1 MGSSSKQKYDTNS
14 SSYDYVEN
22 QGTLSSSDGQGGVA
36 VYQEAVLYHSVG
48 PDVSKPAKMAAK
60 TGPLRSTGAELAPN
74 LYEAPV
80 TQKFRV
86 STLILI
92 FTLHTTVIIHLLY
105 FIRGQVIMKF
115 PRRKMFLMVLAFM
128 YLLL

>member
-1 MGSSSKQKYDTNS
+1 MLLNNSYNYHLVGGVGSSSKQKYDTNS
-14 SSYDYVEN
+14 SSYDYIEN

-48 PDVSKPAKMAAK
+48 PDVSKPAKSAAK
-60 TGPLRSTGAELAPN
+60 TGPLRSTGNELAPN

-86 STLILI
+86 STLII
-92 FTLHTTVIIHLLY
+92 FLLCTRQLLSISCTLL
-105 FIRGQVIMKF
+105 GSK
-115 PRRKMFLMVLAFM
+115 
-128 YLLL
+128 

>member
-1 MGSSSKQKYDTNS
+1 M
-14 SSYDYVEN
+14 
-22 QGTLSSSDGQGGVA
+22 A

-48 PDVSKPAKMAAK
+48 PDVSKPAKSATK
-60 TGPLRSTGAELAPN
+60 TGPLRSTGNELAPN

-92 FTLHTTVIIHLLY
+92 FTLH
-105 FIRGQVIMKF
+105 M
-115 PRRKMFLMVLAFM
+115 
-128 YLLL
+128 

>member
-1 MGSSSKQKYDTNS
+1 
-14 SSYDYVEN
+14 
-22 QGTLSSSDGQGGVA
+22 VA

-48 PDVSKPAKMAAK
+48 PDVSKPAKTATK
-60 TGPLRSTGAELAPN
+60 TGQLRSTDNEPAPN

-86 STLILI
+86 STLI
-92 FTLHTTVIIHLLY
+92 FTLHMTVIIHLMYL
-105 FIRGQVIMKF
+105 IREQVIMRF
-115 PRRKMFLMVLAFM
+115 PTLRMFLMVLAFM

>member
-1 MGSSSKQKYDTNS
+1 MGSSSKQKCDTN

-22 QGTLSSSDGQGGVA
+22 QGTLSPSDGQGGVA
-36 VYQEAVLYHSVG
+36 VYQESVLYHSVG
-48 PDVSKPAKMAAK
+48 PDVSKPAKTATK
-60 TGPLRSTGAELAPN
+60 IGPLRSTGNKLAPN

-86 STLILI
+86 STLI
-92 FTLHTTVIIHLLY
+92 FTLYTTVIIHLLY
-105 FIRGQVIMKF
+105 FIRERLIMKS
-115 PRRKMFLMVLAFM
+115 PRRKMFLTVLGFM